1 MKITELN
8 KGNLPTLRAY
18 LDDHLADFT
27 RAVEIEGVTI
37 KLGNCSYDSG
47 QATFKLEIKV
57 DGIETREQRALKI
70 YAKYD
75 GIDLEKEHPIYKLV
89 EYHVKKHQYP
99 YIYIKKSKPNTKF
112 KGTTEWAIKTFGKV
126 S

>member
-18 LDDHLADFT
+18 LDDHLADFNDS
-27 RAVEIEGVTI
+27 VGIEGIKI

-57 DGIETREQRALKI
+57 DGIETREQKALKI

-99 YIYIKKSKPNTKF
+99 YIYIHKAKPHVKF
-112 KGTTEWAIKTFGKV
+112 KGTTQWAIKNFGKV